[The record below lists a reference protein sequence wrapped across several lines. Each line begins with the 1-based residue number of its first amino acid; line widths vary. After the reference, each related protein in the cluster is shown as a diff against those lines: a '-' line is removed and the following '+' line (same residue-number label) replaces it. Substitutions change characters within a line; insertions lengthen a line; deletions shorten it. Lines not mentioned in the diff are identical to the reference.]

1 MPCYKV
7 HLDKYRRP
15 FPQTF
20 LLIQPYYGAYKWSG
34 QEQEL
39 QNQASREQIQT
50 LLLISVARIFHH
62 FIPKFSSLK

>member
-39 QNQASREQIQT
+39 QNQASREQILT
-50 LLLISVARIFHH
+50 
-62 FIPKFSSLK
+62 